1 MGWDFSLNNFDS
13 VWKLAVQILLL
24 LGFLVLGNM
33 LRRSIP
39 FLRKSFI
46 PSALIGGILLVL
58 VNLFI
63 KWVSPTD
70 FELIDREIMKVITYH
85 ALAIGFIATTLK
97 VANKEKRKTLGALSI
112 QNGLLTGATYMLQAV
127 FGIVTVLVF
136 YWLGAKVFRASGII
150 LPLAFGQGPGN
161 AMTWDVNFGIADG
174 SFGLTLASIG
184 FIVASLVGVIYLN
197 FFRIKGEIKRND
209 GVIASRRVEE
219 FVDQNEIEDS
229 DSIDK
234 MSVQVGIVAICY
246 AIAFGIMCALHATGV
261 KMVRDI
267 AWGFNFIFGVISA
280 TLIKVVLV
288 QLKKRKVLKHKY
300 INNYQMDRIS
310 GFSFDLMIIAG
321 VAAIEF
327 SALKDY
333 VWVLLALTVVG
344 TIVTLIFVRTITKH
358 CFKGLHHEMF
368 LVNFGT
374 LTGTASNGMILLRE
388 VDASFDTQASDIFVV
403 SQFPA
408 MLTVAPLL
416 LLTGFAGKVD
426 KPINIFIA
434 LGVFFA
440 LAIIYTI
447 LIFVIQKKV
456 IDKKNKEN

>member
-1 MGWDFSLNNFDS
+1 MNEWNFSISNYGS
-13 VWKLAVQILLL
+13 VWEVIVQLGLLL
-24 LGFLVLGNM
+24 VFLVLGNV

-46 PSALIGGILLVL
+46 PSALIGGVLLILVA
-58 VNLFI
+58 LFVD
-63 KWVSPTD
+63 WLAPD
-70 FELIDREIMKVITYH
+70 GFHLINRQIMKVVTYH
-85 ALAIGFIATTLK
+85 ALAIGFIASTLK
-97 VANKEKRKTLGALSI
+97 VANKEKRKGLGVLSI
-112 QNGLLTGATYMLQAV
+112 QNGLLTGATYMLQAA
-127 FGIVTVLVF
+127 FGILTVLIFV
-136 YWLGAKVFRASGII
+136 WLGSSVFRASGII

-161 AMTWDVNFGIADG
+161 AMTWDVNFAIADG

-197 FFRIKGEIKRND
+197 VYRIKGEIKRNED
-209 GVIASRRVEE
+209 AIISRKVED
-219 FVDQNEIEDS
+219 FVENHEIEDS
-229 DSIDK
+229 DSVDK
-234 MSVQVGIVAICY
+234 LSIQIGIVAICY
-246 AIAFGIMCALHATGV
+246 AIAFGIMAALHATGV

-288 QLKKRKVLKHKY
+288 QLKKRNILKYKY

-327 SALKDY
+327 SAIKNY
-333 VWVLLALTVVG
+333 IWVLIALTVVG
-344 TIVTLIFVRTITKH
+344 TVVTFFFVRIITKH
-358 CFKGLHHEMF
+358 CFKGIHHHMF

-388 VDASFDTQASDIFVV
+388 VDSSFESQASDIFIV

-416 LLTGFAGKVD
+416 LLTGFAGYAD
-426 KPINIFIA
+426 NPAWHLYLAMGIF
-434 LGVFFA
+434 LL
-440 LAIIYTI
+440 LAVVYTT
-447 LIFVIQKKV
+447 LIFVLQKKV
-456 IDKKNKEN
+456 VEKQK